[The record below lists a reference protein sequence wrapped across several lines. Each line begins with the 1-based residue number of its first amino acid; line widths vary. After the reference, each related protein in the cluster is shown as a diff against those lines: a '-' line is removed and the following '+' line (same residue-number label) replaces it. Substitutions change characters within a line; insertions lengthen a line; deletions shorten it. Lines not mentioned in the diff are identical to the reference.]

1 MTEKSTEQQ
10 RQLDKVAPSASVTN
24 KWTGPGRS
32 PLPLSV
38 GAYLMAAQPHLL
50 EGGQTEEAQ
59 DQADQQEGGRA
70 SDVVGR
76 ESISSA
82 AAFLCLRPRLFHVA
96 LCPFI

>member
-1 MTEKSTEQQ
+1 
-10 RQLDKVAPSASVTN
+10 
-24 KWTGPGRS
+24 
-32 PLPLSV
+32 
-38 GAYLMAAQPHLL
+38 MAVQPHLL
-50 EGGQTEEAQ
+50 ERRQTEEAQ

-70 SDVVGR
+70 CDIVGR